1 MNDDTTIAICPV
13 EGRSLPLETAPRRR
27 VDKPMRVPNTDYYRR
42 AIAKG
47 DIALDDTSTEP
58 APTSAKKR

>member
-1 MNDDTTIAICPV
+1 MNEDTLAIRPV
-13 EGRSLPLETAPRRR
+13 EGRTLPLESAPRRR
-27 VDKPMRVPNTDYYRR
+27 VDKPIRVPNTDYYRR

-47 DIALDDTSTEP
+47 DIALDDTTTEP

>member
-1 MNDDTTIAICPV
+1 MNDDTIAIRPV
-13 EGRSLPLETAPRRR
+13 EGRTLPLESAPRRR

-47 DIALDDTSTEP
+47 DIERDDTTTEP
-58 APTSAKKR
+58 ASPAKKR